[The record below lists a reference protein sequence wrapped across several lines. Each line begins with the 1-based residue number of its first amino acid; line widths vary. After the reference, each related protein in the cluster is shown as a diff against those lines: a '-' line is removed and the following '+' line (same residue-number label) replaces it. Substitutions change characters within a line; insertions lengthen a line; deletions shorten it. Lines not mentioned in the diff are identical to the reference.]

1 MRFLASKSPAGNFM
15 FITDPIGDFIVRLK
29 NATDVRK
36 NEVSVPFSKLKN
48 AVALALKNAG
58 YVGEVSEKGD
68 VPQKML
74 VVELLYTESGS
85 PKINGV
91 KRISKP
97 GRRLYVKARQ
107 AYPVKYG
114 HGLMVLST
122 PRGILTDAEARK
134 NRIGGETLFKIW

>member
-1 MRFLASKSPAGNFM
+1 M
-15 FITDPIGDFIVRLK
+15 ITDPIGDFIVRLK

-36 NEVSVPFSKLKN
+36 NVVAVPFSKLKK
-48 AVALALKNAG
+48 AVALTLKNAG
-58 YVGEVSEKGD
+58 YVGEVSQEGEIPK
-68 VPQKML
+68 KIL
-74 VVELLYTESGS
+74 TVELMYTQSGA

-114 HGLMVLST
+114 HGLLVLST

-134 NRIGGETLFKIW
+134 NRTGGETLFKIW